1 MNTQITLHLI
11 EVYGDKLARHLLQE
25 VDFKLLIHL
34 SKAIQDL
41 PSRIRHIGLIG
52 VGGQDFFDE
61 DDRGEA
67 YHDER
72 RELWIE
78 LDTLRKIVNLFLPE
92 EHQLP
97 NFFVHFEISEKL
109 DEFHDEVTEAR
120 KRKIMNR
127 PDSLR
132 SYAGVYLKVPN
143 TAMPKGEMIYGLH
156 TEEFDDESTLVV
168 WSASMM
174 RKNVGWIR
182 HYVSRGA
189 KVLRVIGNYSR
200 SIDSQPLP

>member
-11 EVYGDKLARHLLQE
+11 EVYGDKLASHLLQA

-34 SKAIQDL
+34 SKAIKDL

-52 VGGQDFFDE
+52 VDGQDFFDE

-67 YHDER
+67 YHDAR
-72 RELWIE
+72 RTLWVE

-132 SYAGVYLKVPN
+132 SYAGVYLKVPK
-143 TAMPKGEMIYGLH
+143 AVMPKGELCYGII
-156 TEEFDDESTLVV
+156 TERINDEWTAMGLPIT
-168 WSASMM
+168 WM
-174 RKNVGWIR
+174 RKEFASLK
-182 HYVSRGA
+182 YYLSRGA
-189 KVLRVIGNYSR
+189 KVARVIGDYSR
-200 SIDSQPLP
+200 SVDSKPLP

>member
-1 MNTQITLHLI
+1 MNTELHIT
-11 EVYGDKLARHLLQE
+11 EVYGDELAKHLLHNVDSKLVVYMSE
-25 VDFKLLIHL
+25 VIR
-34 SKAIQDL
+34 DL
-41 PSRIRHIGLIG
+41 PSRIRHIGLLG
-52 VGGQDFFDE
+52 VDGQDFFDE

-67 YHDER
+67 YHDAR

-109 DEFHDEVTEAR
+109 DEFHEKVTEAR
-120 KRKIMNR
+120 KRKIRNR

-143 TAMPKGEMIYGLH
+143 TAMPEGEMCYGIH
-156 TEEFDDESTLVV
+156 TEKFDDESTLMV
-168 WSASMM
+168 WPAGTM
-174 RKNVGWIR
+174 RKNVAWVR

-189 KVLRVIGNYSR
+189 KVARVIGNYSR
-200 SIDSQPLP
+200 SIDSKPLP